1 MKAII
6 DLNKSI
12 PAFSLVIFILFA
24 STLTAQTTYIPTGHW
39 VYDYLDRLETR
50 RVIPVALTSTQPMTR
65 SEIFTLL
72 KNIDTARLN
81 KTEQQQFDYLRLEFQ
96 EEWSVDQDS
105 PGPSRWQR
113 ITRHPWIDP
122 WLPDVIY
129 ANQRN
134 FLSYVNGPLKVCWD
148 PVFLRR
154 RMWAAADSIDHNERV
169 FFDTNGFRLR
179 GSIWNVGFYTDIRD
193 TREWGTRRYG
203 HGNITMPGYGFA
215 QASGDQVY
223 HDETIAYLVYQ
234 WKNLVLQFG
243 KDSNKWGPG
252 QFGQMMLSQQ
262 STSYDQFKLQ
272 LEFPRFKFTSMLGWL
287 KHYNPFY
294 YQGASIDKMI
304 TAHRLECAPWTWLQL
319 GIHETVI
326 YAGRAFEPA
335 YLNPV
340 MFYRSAEHYL
350 GDQDNA
356 AMGLDAALFLLPRT
370 KIYGE
375 LFIDDMQ
382 TKKVFTDYYG
392 NKIGWLAG
400 LYHVDV
406 FSLPNVDGLIEY
418 ARIRPHVYSHKFY
431 STNYTHFGTGLGH
444 WIGPNADVLSA
455 KIQYQ
460 HSQRLAAYATTE
472 WFRHAENENSINTGG
487 DINRPR
493 KGKDPL
499 NVSFLQ
505 GRKIRQFSFHC
516 GMRYEIL
523 HHFFI
528 QTSFGFYR
536 TDGEHSEN
544 RGTDIRREGQI
555 GITIND
561 F

>member
-6 DLNKSI
+6 DAQRFFRFIYL
-12 PAFSLVIFILFA
+12 FIFTILSA
-24 STLTAQTTYIPTGHW
+24 AAAQTTYIPTGHW
-39 VYDYLDRLETR
+39 IYDYLNRLETR
-50 RVIPVALTSTQPMTR
+50 RVIPVALNSTQPMTR
-65 SEIFTLL
+65 HELALL
-72 KNIDTARLN
+72 LEKIDTSRLN
-81 KTEQQQFDYLRLEFQ
+81 NTEQQQLDYLRLEFQ
-96 EEWSVDQDS
+96 EEWSIDENEAL
-105 PGPSRWQR
+105 PSRWSS

-134 FLSYVNGPLKVCWD
+134 FLSYKTGPLKVFWD
-148 PVFLRR
+148 PIFLRG
-154 RMWAAADSIDHNERV
+154 RMWAAADSLDHTEKV
-169 FFDTNGFRLR
+169 FYDTNGFRLR
-179 GSIWNVGFYTDIRD
+179 GTIWNVGFYTDIRD

-203 HGNITMPGYGFA
+203 HGNTTLPGFGFA

-243 KDSNKWGPG
+243 KDSNSWGPG
-252 QFGQMMLSQQ
+252 HFGHMLLSQRA
-262 STSYDQFKLQ
+262 TSYDQFKLQ
-272 LEFPRFKFTSMLGWL
+272 LSFPRFKFTSMIGWL

-294 YQGASIDKMI
+294 YRGASIDKMI
-304 TAHRLECAPWTWLQL
+304 TAHRLECAPWTWLQF

-326 YAGRAFEPA
+326 FSGRTFEPA

-356 AMGLDAALFLLPRT
+356 AMGLDAELFLLPQT

-382 TKKVFTDYYG
+382 TQKIFTDYYG

-406 FSLPNVDGLIEY
+406 FSLPNIDAVIEY
-418 ARIRPHVYSHKFY
+418 ARIRPYVYSHKFY
-431 STNYTHFGTGLGH
+431 TTSYTHFGTGLGH
-444 WIGPNADVLSA
+444 WIGPNADVLTA
-455 KIQYQ
+455 QLQYRPS
-460 HSQRLAAYATTE
+460 HRFFAHATTQ
-472 WFRHAENENSINTGG
+472 WYRHAESENNINTGG
-487 DINRPR
+487 NIHDPH
-493 KGKDPL
+493 KGTDPL
-499 NVSFLQ
+499 NVAFLQ
-505 GRKIRQFSFHC
+505 GQKIKQWSFNVGVDYKIIYHIYMHASLRFHQTQVEPFENSSTQF
-516 GMRYEIL
+516 
-523 HHFFI
+523 
-528 QTSFGFYR
+528 
-536 TDGEHSEN
+536 
-544 RGTDIRREGQI
+544 RREGRI
-555 GITIND
+555 GISIND